1 MLDAIG
7 KTIRAQAIIGAV
19 VAEIIEPASLHVRR
33 FRIGVDISQ
42 CVQRSLFVCVGK
54 AAAVIPL
61 FPKVASAV
69 EHAVESHRG
78 IPVQP
83 MHSCLGWRVTVS

>member
-1 MLDAIG
+1 MPLR

-19 VAEIIEPASLHVRR
+19 VAKVVEPASLHVRR
-33 FRIGVDISQ
+33 FRIGMDISQ
-42 CVQRSLFVCVGK
+42 CVQRSLFVRIGK

-61 FPKVASAV
+61 FPEVSSAV
-69 EHAVESHRG
+69 EHSVESHRG

-83 MHSCLGWRVTVS
+83 MHDFWQICWLLRL